1 MTKNSRRP
9 FHDLELKSKNI
20 HSKTYCDLTWIN
32 DCNFDEFRFSKE
44 YRRSADL
51 ILNSL
56 RTDVDVF
63 HRDGLFM
70 PVAYLYRHSMEL
82 ALKRSV
88 ILGIKLGEINQSK
101 DTDKCL
107 GGHNLDSLWKVV
119 CMIVNAFEH
128 YKNNIANS
136 QIKKVVSE
144 YNKLDPSGQ
153 CLRYSNDKSGAIRTM
168 DNYPHRIDLE
178 YLKDFTSVALD
189 GLEGLQYELETI
201 LDFKNEMESESR

>member
-88 ILGIKLGEINQSK
+88 ILGIKLGVINQSK
-101 DTDKCL
+101 DTDRCL
-107 GGHNLDSLWKVV
+107 GGHNLDSLWKIVF
-119 CMIVNAFEH
+119 MIVNEFEH
-128 YKNNIANS
+128 LKTNIANS
-136 QIKKVVSE
+136 QIKKVGFE

-153 CLRYSNDKSGAIRTM
+153 CLRYSKDKSGAMRTI
-168 DNYPHRIDLE
+168 DNYPRRIDL
-178 YLKDFTSVALD
+178 DF
-189 GLEGLQYELETI
+189 
-201 LDFKNEMESESR
+201 F